1 MNPKPLIP
9 CLVKMYQLD
18 KKYQYT
24 GMFSSTFAAVEDA
37 KARFGHG
44 IAYATPLFKGAAK

>member
-9 CLVKMYQLD
+9 CLVKMYQSD

-44 IAYATPLFKGAAK
+44 IAFATPLFKGAAK